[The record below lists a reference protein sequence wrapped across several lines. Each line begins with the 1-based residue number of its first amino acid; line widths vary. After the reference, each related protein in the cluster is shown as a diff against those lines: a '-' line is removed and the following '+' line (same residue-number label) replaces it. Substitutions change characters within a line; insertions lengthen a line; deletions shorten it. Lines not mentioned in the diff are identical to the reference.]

1 MKEPIVIFEL
11 PEITDIES
19 DKPIVMFKQKKEMPC
34 KCILFEEK
42 EGKCKLSVDLS
53 KLKKKDNGTW
63 EFEFELKDD

>member
-1 MKEPIVIFEL
+1 
-11 PEITDIES
+11 
-19 DKPIVMFKQKKEMPC
+19 MPC
-34 KCILFEEK
+34 KCITFEEK